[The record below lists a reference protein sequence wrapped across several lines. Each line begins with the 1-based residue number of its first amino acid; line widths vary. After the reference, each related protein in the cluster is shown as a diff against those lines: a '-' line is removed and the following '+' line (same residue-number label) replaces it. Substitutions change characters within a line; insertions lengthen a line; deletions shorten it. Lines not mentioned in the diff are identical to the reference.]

1 MKLHL
6 NYKIPH
12 SEFEIDHQKNIF
24 LIGSCFSEN
33 MGDQLKSYKFHTESN
48 PSGILFNPF
57 SIATALENYLH
68 EEKTNNNTI
77 IEKSGEY
84 FSFLHHSAIKS
95 NSEQELIEQL
105 NRINSSAKN
114 NLKKADFLIITFG
127 TAFYYYHQ
135 QLKACVANCHKQ
147 ASDIF
152 EKRMSTV
159 EEIVNQFNSIIKQL
173 HQLNPQLKM
182 IFTVSPVK
190 YLKDGLIE
198 NNLSK
203 STLLLSVNQLLKNNN
218 CFYFPAFEL
227 INDDLRDYRF
237 YKEDMG
243 HPNEQAIKY
252 IWVKFSETYF
262 NNKTIAL
269 NDKIEKLH
277 LALSHKQ
284 MHNHHEEQLKFQNH
298 IHSLREEIRNSE
310 PSLNI

>member
-12 SEFEIDHQKNIF
+12 SQFEIDHQKNIF

-33 MGDQLKSYKFHTESN
+33 MGDQLKSYKFHTDAN

-57 SIATALENYLH
+57 SIASALENYLS

-95 NSEQELIEQL
+95 NSAEELIERL
-105 NRINSSAKN
+105 NSINSNSKN
-114 NLKKADFLIITFG
+114 SLKEADVLIITLG
-127 TAFYYYHQ
+127 TAFYYFHK
-135 QLKACVANCHKQ
+135 QLNTCVANCHKQ

-152 EKRMSTV
+152 EKRMATV

-173 HQLNPQLKM
+173 NELNSRLKI

-203 STLLLSVNQLLKNNN
+203 STLLLSVHQLLKNNN
-218 CFYFPAFEL
+218 CFYFPAYEL
-227 INDDLRDYRF
+227 VNDDLRDYRF
-237 YKEDMG
+237 YKEDMA
-243 HPNEQAIKY
+243 HPNDQAIKY
-252 IWVKFSETYF
+252 IWEKFSETYF
-262 NNKTIAL
+262 SNKTITL
-269 NDKIEKLH
+269 NEKIKQLN
-277 LALSHKQ
+277 LALSHRL
-284 MHNHHEEQLKFQNH
+284 MHNHTEENLKFEKH
-298 IHSLREEIRNSE
+298 IHSLREEIINLE
-310 PSLNI
+310 PSLKL